1 MKKNSNL
8 AKLNNTA
15 NKINNNVRKV
25 VENELLINV
34 VRVALIL
41 YASFVVPMMSQKQL
55 NLANNQIVRLVV
67 LALVVYLA
75 FMDIVTA
82 SLLLVSFLVTLHHS
96 KNGNNLENNK
106 PINDVEGQN
115 IMDRVNNVLNK
126 QVENYAGHA
135 PSMNNL
141 ENDVVNNKLVN
152 NNNMLTADSGNQVNS
167 LNDEKLANELENDYV
182 NAYENEKKSN
192 EDPTGY
198 DPESVVSSVNNG
210 GDKNNNL
217 NVNKDNKVN
226 NSNNNSNNNELLNNE
241 LLKNNS
247 NNVMSDEDLTN
258 LNMNQPASMTLTD
271 GILRAKGAENNVND
285 PIGLTTGQNL
295 YDASENAVPNSN
307 ILDQVKSVKN
317 QFSAQG
323 MDYPF
328 GAGAKRYEG
337 YHYDDAHISHAMLR
351 NEQTNN

>member
-15 NKINNNVRKV
+15 NRINNNVKKV

-96 KNGNNLENNK
+96 KNGNGNNGGNNK

-115 IMDRVNNVLNK
+115 IMDAVNNVLNK
-126 QVENYAGHA
+126 QVENYESLPPAEN
-135 PSMNNL
+135 SL
-141 ENDVVNNKLVN
+141 ESQVVNNNLVN
-152 NNNMLTADSGNQVNS
+152 NNNMLSADNGNEVNGK
-167 LNDEKLANELENDYV
+167 NDNKLANELENDYV
-182 NAYENEKKSN
+182 NAFENEKKSN
-192 EDPTGY
+192 NDPTGY
-198 DPESVVSSVNNG
+198 DPESVVSVVNNNG
-210 GDKNNNL
+210 KNNN
-217 NVNKDNKVN
+217 NINTTEN
-226 NSNNNSNNNELLNNE
+226 NSNNNVMTAPVESNN
-241 LLKNNS
+241 K
-247 NNVMSDEDLTN
+247 VMSDEDLTN

-271 GILRAKGAENNVND
+271 GILRAQGAENNVND
-285 PIGLTTGQNL
+285 PMGLTTGQNL

-317 QFSAQG
+317 QLSAQG

-351 NEQTNN
+351 NEQTSSN